1 MKPVWS
7 VAFLVLVL
15 EPALKAQP
23 GKTITLKA
31 GDDIAKAWSPAGF
44 YRFPQ
49 FSKAT
54 LFRKT
59 GQGHSNS
66 LFNYNIFSGM
76 IQFINE
82 TGDTLDLVNPSLFDS
97 IMFEKIYSIMMM
109 DFWSWYYPIT
119 RFDW

>member
-1 MKPVWS
+1 MV
-7 VAFLVLVL
+7 VAFLAAGIRTCLN
-15 EPALKAQP
+15 AQP
-23 GKTITLKA
+23 GKTITVKA

-44 YRFPQ
+44 YQFPQ

-59 GQGHSNS
+59 GQVNSNS
-66 LFNYNIFSGM
+66 LFNYNIFYGM

-97 IMFEKIYSIMMM
+97 IMFGKNYI
-109 DFWSWYYPIT
+109 
-119 RFDW
+119 